1 MRCSSCEPLLAAYL
15 ESALRHRRALE
26 VAEHLRECH
35 DCASLLGEL
44 KVIDALLVTARPP
57 GSVGGDFTASV
68 VSATH
73 ATPARARRRPK
84 LLIPLVLYL
93 AAAWAA
99 AAFFALRA
107 DHLPQI
113 GAALLAAQARNL
125 AGLGEAARA
134 LAPATPIVAAAV
146 SAVLALDLLLLGA
159 LLFGYRRLRPLLAAH
174 LSRGSRS

>member
-15 ESALRHRRALE
+15 ESALRRRRALE
-26 VAEHLRECH
+26 VGAHLRECH
-35 DCASLLGEL
+35 SCESLLAEL

-57 GSVGGDFTASV
+57 GTVAGDFTATV

-73 ATPARARRRPK
+73 ATPARAPGRPK

-99 AAFFALRA
+99 AALFALRA

-113 GAALLAAQARNL
+113 GAALLSSQVRNL

-134 LAPATPIVAAAV
+134 LAPAAPVVAAAV
-146 SAVLALDLLLLGA
+146 TAVLTLDLLLLAA
-159 LLFGYRRLRPLLAAH
+159 LLFGYRRMRPLLATY